1 MCGTAE
7 STSAT
12 GEPIVCDEERTSEG
26 IPMRRPLILSSIALL
41 ACLVCAACAAGK
53 GAPSRPTAPPNAIS
67 KVARVEVA
75 LHLEMPQDEHRDQW
89 EKYSAG
95 PRLQKQVVRA
105 LEERDRFASEGDLL
119 LRILVTDFRLR
130 KGGRE
135 HDEGT
140 TFWWGHRSGSDSYAV
155 GVEVERAGEIV
166 RSFDAEVSDSAMG
179 TWNISPTER
188 SEQVIRELAEQIA
201 SGL

>member
-1 MCGTAE
+1 
-7 STSAT
+7 
-12 GEPIVCDEERTSEG
+12 
-26 IPMRRPLILSSIALL
+26 MRRPLILGSIALL
-41 ACLVCAACAAGK
+41 ICAVCAACAAGK
-53 GAPSRPTAPPNAIS
+53 GTPSRPEVPSQATAPPLAVS

-75 LHLEMPQDEHRDQW
+75 PHLEMPQDEHRDQW

-95 PRLQKQVVRA
+95 PRLQKEVVRV
-105 LEERDRFASEGDLL
+105 LEEGGRFALEGDLT

-166 RSFDAEVSDSAMG
+166 RSFDADVSDSAMG

-188 SEQVIRELAEQIA
+188 SERVIRELAEQIA